1 MAEEEPILEPTDEE
15 LAEVPHGMT
24 PEEEEDYLQAMMG
37 SLPGKEDRLNTHAF
51 LTAVVKSKDT
61 TRIGNLKEEEVG
73 LPKLPLR
80 TYKELSLFCKD
91 VANMDYFSDYF
102 DKKGQI
108 LTATSLS
115 KDAKLIDLSVLQ
127 RREIKQGVRTASA
140 GATNKGWFKK
150 KEGTAEL

>member
-1 MAEEEPILEPTDEE
+1 MEEEEKEIDPTDP
-15 LAEVPHGMT
+15 EVIIPKGMS
-24 PEEEEDYLQAMMG
+24 PEEEEEYLQAMMG
-37 SLPGKEDRLNTHAF
+37 SLPSKDERLNTHAF

-91 VANMDYFSDYF
+91 IANMDYFGDYF

-115 KDAKLIDLSVLQ
+115 KDAKLIDLAVLQ
-127 RREIKQGVRTASA
+127 RREIKQGVRTSA
-140 GATNKGWFKK
+140 MKENKGWFKK
-150 KEGTAEL
+150 KETTEL